1 MKKLILSFAA
11 LMMLPLLAS
20 AQLGKTIPK
29 IEYSIGGGAGAIGYI
44 ASIEKDS
51 WYGQMNIA
59 DKDLPFGKHSDPPFG
74 SASAGFYTD
83 FHFTDHW
90 GLSTG
95 LEFAYYTFEYTFP
108 GDVFSL
114 TKTYQPGRT
123 EFDLWVASTNDL
135 YESQQVYS
143 LQIPIM
149 GKYMVPISRA
159 KGHQYYVAAGFKLGF
174 HLLGQSYIEMD
185 DARYQLLNTT
195 TYSDQEIKPET
206 KFAKPGLSPYQER
219 GDYYPNWQDIKYN
232 PVDVLTSIDTG
243 FRWNLGRG
251 FGIYTGLYCDF
262 GLLRPVALQEGKKI
276 INYDPQQVTLIPNQA
291 VSFDAAE
298 KVSIF
303 AAEAPDIYV
312 LGDKDSK
319 KPEYIHNDKPYIKS
333 LHKLTAGLKIRLS
346 FGMLG
351 SK

>member
-11 LMMLPLLAS
+11 LLMLPILAS

-29 IEYSIGGGAGAIGYI
+29 IEFSIGGGAGAIGYI

-59 DKDLPFGKHSDPPFG
+59 DKDLPFGKHEDPPFG

-108 GDVFSL
+108 GHVFSL
-114 TKTYQPGRT
+114 NKTVIPDQPNG
-123 EFDLWVASTNDL
+123 EMWIASQSEL

-149 GKYMVPISRA
+149 GKFMVPISRA

-174 HLLGQSYIEMD
+174 HLLGQTYIEMYN
-185 DARYQLLNTT
+185 ARYQLLNRN
-195 TYSDQEIKPET
+195 TYSSQEINPDK
-206 KFAKPGLSPYQER
+206 KFAKPEPGYTTPYEENCFYSPFWK
-219 GDYYPNWQDIKYN
+219 NIKYN

-251 FGIYTGLYCDF
+251 FGIYTGLFCDF

-276 INYDPQQVTLIPNQA
+276 INYDPKEVSLMPEA

-303 AAEAPDIYV
+303 AAEAPDLYV
-312 LGDKDSK
+312 LGDNN

-333 LHKLTAGLKIRLS
+333 LHKLTAGLKLRLS